1 MAACLAVDWGT
12 TNRRLFHIDGTGAV
26 VDRDSDDHGILS
38 VSDFPAE
45 ISALRA
51 RAGGVPLLLAG
62 MVGSNRGWVE
72 APYVPAPAGLDAIA
86 AALVQPQPGVFI
98 VPGVRFDDAAH
109 PDIMRGEE
117 VQFIGAMALG
127 LIGDGLACFP
137 GTHSKWIEVEDGRI
151 ARFRTIMTGDLL
163 AALKAR
169 SILTDLL
176 DHEPG
181 LDDAFIDGVD
191 HAIDTADL
199 TAELFTVRARVITG
213 GLAAGDAASRISGLL
228 IGTDVRIGLGRL
240 RADVV
245 PVIGTPALTARFALA
260 LNRAGRETVA
270 IDGEAAFIAGAA
282 ALAARLPG
290 TAA

>member
-12 TNRRLFHIDGTGAV
+12 TNRRLFHIDRTGAV
-26 VDRDSDDHGILS
+26 VDRDSDDRGILS

-51 RAGGVPLLLAG
+51 RAGGAPLLLAG

-98 VPGVRFDDAAH
+98 VPGVRFDDVAH

-117 VQFIGAMALG
+117 VQFLGARALG

-151 ARFRTIMTGDLL
+151 ARFRTIMTGDLM

-181 LDDAFIDGVD
+181 MGDAFIDGID

-199 TAELFTVRARVITG
+199 TAALFTVRARVITG
-213 GLAAGDAASRISGLL
+213 GLAAADAASRISGLL

-260 LNRAGRETVA
+260 LNRAGRETVT